1 MYTLPETYEDY
12 VKWYYV
18 FIMSNSPR
26 FRENMLKAAQ
36 NMRKTCAKA
45 AQSCSLLKN
54 LRKPANNPEQV
65 CAAFSG

>member
-1 MYTLPETYEDY
+1 MYTVPETYEDY
-12 VKWYYV
+12 FKWYYV

-26 FRENMLKAAQ
+26 FRKKSAKSCAKHAQ
-36 NMRKTCAKA
+36 KLRNPVHYLKTCA
-45 AQSCSLLKN
+45 N